1 MYMSRQLDDQDDPLE
16 AEWYSEDAHIHY
28 QNHKI
33 IQLYVKN
40 NIFEYFQYTLY
51 GSVEVWS
58 WRRIENIVWELK
70 C

>member
-16 AEWYSEDAHIHY
+16 AEWHSEDAHIHY

-40 NIFEYFQYTLY
+40 NIFSIRYMEA
-51 GSVEVWS
+51 
-58 WRRIENIVWELK
+58 LK
-70 C
+70 CEAGEE